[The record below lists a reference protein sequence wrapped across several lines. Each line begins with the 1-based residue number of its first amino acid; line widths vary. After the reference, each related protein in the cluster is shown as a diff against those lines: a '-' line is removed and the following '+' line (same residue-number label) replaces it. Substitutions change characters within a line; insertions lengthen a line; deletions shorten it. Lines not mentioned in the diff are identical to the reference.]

1 MTAALNLRER
11 VDVPCY
17 YCDGE
22 GGGYEQT
29 DVDAWDRLVVCDECG
44 GSGISSRKAGG
55 RYTGYPRHVDQLTTM
70 RDLRAIYLATR
81 KLAAAVKAGD
91 EAYAESCKAHAAG
104 DYAAAEAAFAV
115 WSEADKRKQRHL
127 AEHRTVDVSECW
139 HRYEIARLRAMRPV
153 SRIAQAEMLAL
164 ADRAERRWEELKAAM
179 RSAA

>member
-1 MTAALNLRER
+1 MSAALNLRDPIE
-11 VDVPCY
+11 VPCY

-29 DVDAWDRLVVCDECG
+29 DVDAWDRPVVCDECG
-44 GSGISSRKAGG
+44 GTGISSRRAGG
-55 RYTGYPRHVDQLTTM
+55 RYTGYPHHGDQLITM
-70 RDLRAIYLATR
+70 RDLRALYLATR
-81 KLAAAVKAGD
+81 ELAAAVKAGD

-115 WSEADKRKQRHL
+115 WLEADRRKQQHL
-127 AEHRTVDVSECW
+127 TKHRTADVSECR

-164 ADRAERRWEELKAAM
+164 ASRCVNRLDGMRAAA
-179 RSAA
+179 